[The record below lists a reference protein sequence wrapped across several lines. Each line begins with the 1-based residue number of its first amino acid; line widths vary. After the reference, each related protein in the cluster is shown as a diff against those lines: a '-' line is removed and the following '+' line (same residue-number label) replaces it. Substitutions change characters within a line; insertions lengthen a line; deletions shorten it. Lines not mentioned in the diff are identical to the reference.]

1 MRITSGPARVF
12 TVISSILLFC
22 APSFAQKSDNTF
34 RLNDFYFETRLGY
47 EGLMA
52 GERHELDKDA
62 SGFRGSWL
70 NMRLDGQI
78 GDRLSYSYRQ
88 RFTKGTSRAF
98 FDATDWIHLD
108 WKATDWLT
116 LSGGKQVVAIGGYEY
131 DRAPIDLYYCSEF
144 WNNIACYQMGVSAS
158 FNVSEQDML
167 LAQVCSTPMRGY
179 ITDGYITDENGKPA
193 GNSKMGFNF
202 MWYGTHGFYET
213 MWSANA
219 FQNTSD
225 TWMYYV
231 ALGNRFNITKWLRLD
246 VDFMNRMSAHQE
258 FFKDWS
264 LMTEISAAP
273 VDGLRI
279 HLKYTWDYN
288 QTDSN
293 EDHLVIAGT
302 DMMGISGGVEYS
314 PLKDNRG
321 ALRLF
326 ALAGYNSGVNANSY
340 GTLMGNE
347 IRFQAGIKFRL
358 GVLEGIKTLI
368 DRK

>member
-1 MRITSGPARVF
+1 MIRTSGPARVF
-12 TVISSILLFC
+12 SVISSILLFC
-22 APSFAQKSDNTF
+22 APSFAQKSENTF
-34 RLNDFYFETRLGY
+34 RLNDFYFETRVGY
-47 EGLMA
+47 EGA
-52 GERHELDKDA
+52 VVGDSFNKDA

-70 NMRLDGQI
+70 NMRVDGQI

-158 FNVSEQDML
+158 FNVSESDML

-179 ITDGYITDENGKPA
+179 IMDEHGNPA
-193 GNSKMGFNF
+193 GNSKMAFNF

-219 FQNTSD
+219 FQNTRD

-231 ALGNRFNITKWLRLD
+231 ALGNRFNFTKWLRLD
-246 VDFMNRMSAHQE
+246 LDFMNRMSAHQGI
-258 FFKDWS
+258 FSDWS
-264 LMTEISAAP
+264 IMTELSAAP
-273 VDGLRI
+273 ADGLRV
-279 HLKYTWDYN
+279 HLKYTWDFN
-288 QTDSN
+288 NSDSF

-302 DMMGISGGVEYS
+302 DMKSISGGVEYS
-314 PLKDNRG
+314 PVKDNRG
-321 ALRLF
+321 AVKLF
-326 ALAGYNSGVNANSY
+326 ALAGYSFGDNTNPY
-340 GTLMGNE
+340 GTLIDTGLN
-347 IRFQAGIKFRL
+347 FQAGLKFRL
-358 GVLEGIKTLI
+358 GVLEGIKSLI